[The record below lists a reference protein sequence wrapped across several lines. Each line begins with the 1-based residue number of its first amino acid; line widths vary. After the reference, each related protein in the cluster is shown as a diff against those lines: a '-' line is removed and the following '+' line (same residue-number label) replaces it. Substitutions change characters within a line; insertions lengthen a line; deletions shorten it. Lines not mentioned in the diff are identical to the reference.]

1 MVFIVAIY
9 DNVAAIF
16 LHEFQ
21 ETLFLAGK
29 SSIPNAIPWP
39 TNLCANCCS
48 PCVFTK
54 KWFYHV
60 KIFAQNLWTVVLTYF
75 REISEIES
83 NVAFWQ
89 LKLTDQ
95 DLAFLN
101 QVRKKDD
108 QSSLDLEQLDA
119 NHPWSL
125 ISFTKK
131 NPLSLLDVDSFL
143 TCHNDWTTYFRM
155 CCWNEKSWQGGS
167 NLRRGCG
174 LSRLFRWTL
183 LSVLSG
189 ASFPLRSRKNVH
201 SQNENVRR

>member
-1 MVFIVAIY
+1 MPWVTKTTKKPNMIWKGSSKFKNNLVTLYLIGISKNLHMVFIVAIY
-9 DNVAAIF
+9 DNVAAII

-21 ETLFLAGK
+21 ETLYFAGK

-60 KIFAQNLWTVVLTYF
+60 KIFAQNLWTVAPTYF

-95 DLAFLN
+95 DLAFPN
-101 QVRKKDD
+101 QVRKEED
-108 QSSLDLEQLDA
+108 QSLLDLEQLDA
-119 NHPWSL
+119 NYPWSL

-131 NPLSLLDVDSFL
+131 THFHFL
-143 TCHNDWTTYFRM
+143 
-155 CCWNEKSWQGGS
+155 
-167 NLRRGCG
+167 
-174 LSRLFRWTL
+174 
-183 LSVLSG
+183 V
-189 ASFPLRSRKNVH
+189 
-201 SQNENVRR
+201 